1 MEERLRAA
9 VARAYQSAGM
19 RLSDHHVESLARVYC
34 DWAAEADDGVV
45 DRIERALARSL
56 GARAA

>member
-9 VARAYQSAGM
+9 VERAYEAAGM
-19 RLSDHHVESLARVYC
+19 RLPQHHVASLARVYS
-34 DWAAEADDGVV
+34 DWADGADDGVV